1 LTSQLAKY
9 YAYGKHRE
17 SKEEEEKEEEREQNS
32 RNNRVYYPILSGVPA
47 MFPPASFISRSLF
60 H

>member
-17 SKEEEEKEEEREQNS
+17 SKEEEEKEEQEKEVARTE
-32 RNNRVYYPILSGVPA
+32 
-47 MFPPASFISRSLF
+47 
-60 H
+60 